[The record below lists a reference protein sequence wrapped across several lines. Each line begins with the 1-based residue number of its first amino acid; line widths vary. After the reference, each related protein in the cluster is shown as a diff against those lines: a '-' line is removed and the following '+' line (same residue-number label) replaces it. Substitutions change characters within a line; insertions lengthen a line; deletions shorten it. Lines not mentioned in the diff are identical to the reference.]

1 MHLAAA
7 NLNRGRHGPNV
18 FRYIIYNID
27 VCPKKTTSA
36 NFATAGEKNP
46 RGNTDLKLQMT
57 GLTQGNTHYKAP
69 FFFFFWKVNFEI
81 LTHHSSTKDS
91 TQTCYKMLRNKRIR
105 TAHKHTHTYPVL
117 LKLNVSLPDDLYRIT
132 GTYGHRMNNATP
144 VLGRAA
150 ITSQWKTKP

>member
-1 MHLAAA
+1 MRLAEYSIREVTSIILKCNIILSNPGSTEDNGCSCRLPQKSLNPKPLFFYKIKQGFRCFLYMHLAAA

-69 FFFFFWKVNFEI
+69 FFFFF
-81 LTHHSSTKDS
+81 
-91 TQTCYKMLRNKRIR
+91 
-105 TAHKHTHTYPVL
+105 
-117 LKLNVSLPDDLYRIT
+117 
-132 GTYGHRMNNATP
+132 
-144 VLGRAA
+144 
-150 ITSQWKTKP
+150 